1 MARLCSRGEWK
12 VCGNGG
18 KAAASVYLCGFSG
31 LLCQGQKG
39 GKEAACF
46 FFFLR
51 EEGLRLQEEK
61 RV

>member
-1 MARLCSRGEWK
+1 MAGLCSRGEWK

-31 LLCQGQKG
+31 LLCQGQNG

-46 FFFLR
+46 FFF
-51 EEGLRLQEEK
+51 
-61 RV
+61 

>member
-1 MARLCSRGEWK
+1 MAGLCSRGEWK

-46 FFFLR
+46 FFF
-51 EEGLRLQEEK
+51 
-61 RV
+61 

>member
-1 MARLCSRGEWK
+1 MAGLCSRGEWK

-31 LLCQGQKG
+31 LLCQGQNG